1 MAMPDFQT
9 IMLPLL
15 TLLADQQSR
24 NMSELIDQIAG
35 RFQLTELEQ
44 SEMLP
49 SGQRRLSNR
58 TWWARTDLLKAGL
71 LESPSR
77 GTVRISERGLQ
88 VLSEHP
94 ARVDRKFLKRYPE
107 YVEFLHSPPLTSP
120 SKPGAQL
127 AADETTETPEEAIDR
142 AHRQFEATLAEDIL
156 GRIRALSPPFFEKL
170 VVDVLVAM
178 GYGGSIGG
186 AAQVVGKSGDKG
198 IDGEISED
206 KLGLDKIYL
215 QAKRWDSSVGREV
228 VQAFA
233 GSLAGHQATKGVF
246 ITTGTFTANAR
257 AYVEHLP
264 MRIVLIDGPHTFEAD
279 DRAQC
284 RRVYCLH

>member
-156 GRIRALSPPFFEKL
+156 GRIKALRRPSSRSWSWMCWWPWATVARSGAPLRLSAKAGTRESTVRSVRTSWVWTRFTCRRSDGTVVSAVRWFRLSP
-170 VVDVLVAM
+170 
-178 GYGGSIGG
+178 G
-186 AAQVVGKSGDKG
+186 AWPATKP
-198 IDGEISED
+198 
-206 KLGLDKIYL
+206 
-215 QAKRWDSSVGREV
+215 
-228 VQAFA
+228 
-233 GSLAGHQATKGVF
+233 TKGVF

-264 MRIVLIDGPHTFEAD
+264 MRIVLIDGPTLSKLMIEHNV
-279 DRAQC
+279 R
-284 RRVYCLH
+284 